1 MKRRAF
7 LGAAGGLVLGVAGN
21 LALEKVKDFY
31 DAMPSF
37 GRYEGTAENLGK
49 ILKRAEDEALY
60 VFLGEKH
67 TDSTLH
73 SRVLMPLIES
83 GAFSSIYLEA
93 LKRGDYRQE
102 GDALRNRS
110 VFKWNPEKYD
120 RIIEASL
127 RHGLNV
133 HGIDAHDERED
144 DRVRNWAQYIIG
156 DKRDDS
162 SLILTGRGH
171 VNFWREHQRNRKPSD
186 ILPAHMAAEGVKP
199 GRLLTVTT
207 LFHRDIS
214 EGLYRVYELPDVGG
228 EDYNTARVFKEN
240 RAADFV
246 WCRN

>member
-7 LGAAGGLVLGVAGN
+7 IGAAGGLLIGVAGN
-21 LALEKVKDFY
+21 LALRKAGELY
-31 DAMPSF
+31 SISSF
-37 GRYEGTAENLGK
+37 PGRYDGTDENLDK
-49 ILKRAEDEALY
+49 ILKRAESDALY

-83 GAFSSIYLEA
+83 GTFSSIYLEA

-102 GDALRNRS
+102 GEALRNRS

-127 RHGLNV
+127 KHGLNV

-144 DRVRNWAQYIIG
+144 GRVRNWAQYIIG
-156 DKRDDS
+156 DKRDGS
-162 SLILTGRGH
+162 SLVLTGRGH
-171 VNFWREHQRNRKPSD
+171 VNFWREHQRNRDPSD
-186 ILPAHMAAEGVKP
+186 ILPAHMAEEGVKP

-207 LFHRDIS
+207 LFHSDIS
-214 EGLYRVYELPDVGG
+214 QGLYRVYELPDVGG
-228 EDYNTARVFKEN
+228 EGYNTARVFKEN